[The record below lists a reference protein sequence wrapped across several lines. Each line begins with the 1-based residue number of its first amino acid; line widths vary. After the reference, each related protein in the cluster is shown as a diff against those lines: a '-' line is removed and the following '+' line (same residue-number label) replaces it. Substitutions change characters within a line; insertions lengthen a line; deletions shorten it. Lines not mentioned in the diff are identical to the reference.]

1 MGGDEYT
8 AKMDQQL
15 PEATI
20 LLFRRLAHAK
30 VCYTT
35 CSAIVVL
42 HRQYCCVGALKHA
55 NLYIIR
61 HNCSQLIN
69 RTWQQVT
76 YQALISVLCMS
87 TSGLCSR
94 MAVC

>member
-30 VCYTT
+30 VCCFT
-35 CSAIVVL
+35 CSAIAVL
-42 HRQYCCVGALKHA
+42 HRQYCSVRAVKHA
-55 NLYIIR
+55 NLYII
-61 HNCSQLIN
+61 HPKCNQLIN
-69 RTWQQVT
+69 RT
-76 YQALISVLCMS
+76 
-87 TSGLCSR
+87 
-94 MAVC
+94 